1 MACYIASRNNRYYAA
16 VEDTYGTAAAVTAA
30 HRFSGLWLDAVQEH
44 ERPRRRDKTGTR
56 TFQGITGELRKK
68 TRFSLKTY
76 LYNREA
82 GDAAPRYGA
91 LIQGALGGGPRATT
105 GGKVVAL
112 SNGTTLSF
120 AQAHG
125 LNFGDAVTVGGDLRF
140 AAAVPD
146 AQSVVL
152 SAPLT
157 VPAQAG
163 DVTGGTVTYSP
174 GVELKGV
181 SLYDYWSPET
191 AVQRLLRGSAVDV
204 MEIKVNADF
213 HEFTFQGLAADLVD
227 NKSFTSGMG
236 GLTAFPAEPG
246 LAPMNDGPVPGH
258 LGQAWI
264 GTGPDQMH
272 TLVDARVRIKNNI
285 DFRSRDFGS
294 LAPRCI
300 VAGDRAVTVD
310 LELYSQDRAM
320 FDEIYVAARQQSAIP
335 LMIQM
340 GETQGALCAVYIPAL
355 VPAVPELLDGE
366 ERLRWRLKG
375 SAAIGTEEDEVHVSF
390 G

>member
-1 MACYIASRNNRYYAA
+1 MACYISSRNNRYYAA
-16 VEDTYGTAAAVTAA
+16 VEDTYGTVAAVTAA
-30 HRFSGLWLDAVQEH
+30 QRFSGLWLNAQQEH

-56 TFQGITGELRKK
+56 TYQGIAGELRKK

-76 LYNREA
+76 LYNRDSGEA
-82 GDAAPRYGA
+82 QPRYGA
-91 LIQGALGGGPRATT
+91 LLEGALGGGPRTVA
-105 GGKVVAL
+105 GGTAVAQA
-112 SNGTTLSF
+112 NGVSLSF

-125 LNFGDAVTVGGDLRF
+125 LSFGDAISVGGDLRF
-140 AAAVPD
+140 VASVED
-146 AQSVVL
+146 AQTVTL

-157 VPAQAG
+157 SQAQAG
-163 DVTGGTVTYSP
+163 DLTGATVTYSP
-174 GVELKGV
+174 AAQLKGV

-191 AVQRLLRGSAVDV
+191 AVQRVLRGAAVDL
-204 MEIKVNADF
+204 MEMKVNADF
-213 HEFTFQGLAADLVD
+213 HEFTFEGQAADLVD

-236 GLTAFPAEPG
+236 GLTAFPAEPA
-246 LAPMNDGPVPGH
+246 LAELNEGPVPGH

-272 TLVDARVRIKNNI
+272 TLAEARVRIKNNI

-300 VAGDRAVTVD
+300 VAGDREVTVD
-310 LELYSQDRAM
+310 LELYSQDRTI
-320 FDEIYVAARQQSAIP
+320 FDEIYQAARQRSGIP

-340 GETQGALCAVYIPAL
+340 GETQGALCAVYLPSV

-375 SAAIGTEEDEVHVSF
+375 STALGTEEDEVHVSF
-390 G
+390 A